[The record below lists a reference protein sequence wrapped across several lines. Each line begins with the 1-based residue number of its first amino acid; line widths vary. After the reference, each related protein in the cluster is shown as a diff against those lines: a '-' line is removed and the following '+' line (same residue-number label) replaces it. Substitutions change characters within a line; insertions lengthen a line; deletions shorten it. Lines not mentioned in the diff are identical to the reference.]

1 MTSLRSGVKLGL
13 MKKLSLYVFLFFM
26 WCNVGFAEIISL
38 ECKFPS
44 GAKFGG
50 SFDIDT
56 IKKKVNQYPFEKGS
70 TDKIIKVAS
79 FNKVEGTIWNAYF
92 FTIDLNND
100 SIELI
105 RVDNIDFLSPKTM
118 KAHKNDDI
126 FSLIPSNPLKINLTC
141 ERIDKPIDFSKNNFN
156 EKDVY
161 NCLESETQFKSNL
174 TIIRKIDNEN
184 IILKESMDM
193 NMGFELSTIYF
204 AKTMGE
210 HIAFFLI
217 NSDDEGSKDLTYG
230 NLYPSDKGTRELRY
244 LIFRLTD
251 NQYNRL
257 VTLKSK
263 FGKLEFEIQ
272 NYSLSS
278 SELKKEIKLFDMQ
291 IDTWRELTR
300 TQEKALENLIGGS
313 RYFCNE

>member
-1 MTSLRSGVKLGL
+1 
-13 MKKLSLYVFLFFM
+13 MKKLYLYILLVLI
-26 WCNVGFAEIISL
+26 WCNVGFAEKISL

-70 TDKIIKVAS
+70 TDKIIKAAS
-79 FNKVEGTIWNAYF
+79 FTKVRGTIYNAYF

-100 SIELI
+100 SIEVV
-105 RVDNIDFLSPKTM
+105 RVDNIDFISTKFEN
-118 KAHKNDDI
+118 AHKNDDI
-126 FSLIPSNPLKINLTC
+126 FSLIPSDSLKINLTC

-161 NCLESETQFKSNL
+161 NCLESENQFKSNL

-184 IILKESMDM
+184 IILKESLDM
-193 NMGFELSTIYF
+193 NMGFELNTIYF

-210 HIAFFLI
+210 HISFFLI
-217 NSDDEGSKDLTYG
+217 NNDEEGSKDLTYG
-230 NLYPSDKGTRELRY
+230 NLFPSDKGTRELRY

-257 VTLKSK
+257 VNIKSK

-278 SELKKEIKLFDMQ
+278 LELKKEIKLFDMQ

-300 TQEKALENLIGGS
+300 TKEKALENLIGGS
-313 RYFCNE
+313 RYFCN